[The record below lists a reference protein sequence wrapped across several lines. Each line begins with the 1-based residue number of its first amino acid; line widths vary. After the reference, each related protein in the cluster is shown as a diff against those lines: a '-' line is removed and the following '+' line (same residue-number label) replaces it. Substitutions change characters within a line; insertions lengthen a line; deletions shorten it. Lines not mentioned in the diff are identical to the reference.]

1 MAFNRFDIFFTV
13 AASKEKEEKEVKEFL
28 SVHDDM
34 LFMQELQILFSDKF
48 LERSGTMLKY
58 NENNQNASIL
68 FSVLSFAV
76 ANDINYNNYISSPML
91 IFLEQTYNQSYFNLT
106 HINQSEDLKHI
117 NISILRKDGFLLI
130 MDDSPFRG
138 KVIQNSFLDIM
149 LKLNR
154 RSVMGH
160 DRARKAQSVEAM
172 IGEHMMRKQM
182 AAKMGISQ
190 VSSPKPQIPY
200 FESDNPVKGVFL
212 SLTKEQKAIKAI
224 LSIHNQDAL
233 NLTYKTYWQKA
244 QNMMRH
250 NVTLGKGFTVE
261 MLIEYHKV
269 LMNDPEI
276 GGIFRAES
284 VSIAG
289 NPHFKV
295 CNFNKIQ
302 EALKKLLER
311 YQKSKFKGLPEVI
324 KFGSYLHNELQHIHP
339 FVDGNTRLTRLVL
352 QHFFALYRLPDF
364 EVPVVYISKYSSLT
378 KGARHRDDNK
388 LFELFKEIFLYM
400 LCNASSAVVQKV

>member
-1 MAFNRFDIFFTV
+1 MAINRFDIFFAV
-13 AASKEKEEKEVKEFL
+13 ATNTQKEEKEVKEFL
-28 SVHDDM
+28 SVYDDM
-34 LFMQELQILFSDKF
+34 LFMQELQILLSDKF
-48 LERSGTMLKY
+48 LERNGTMLKY
-58 NENNQNASIL
+58 NENNMNASIL

-76 ANDINYNNYISSPML
+76 ANDINYNNYTVSPML
-91 IFLEQTYNQSYFNLT
+91 LFLEQTYHQNYFNLN
-106 HINQSEDLKHI
+106 HINQSEDLKFK

-154 RSVMGH
+154 RSVAGT
-160 DRARKAQSVEAM
+160 DRSRKAQSVESM

-200 FESDNPVKGVFL
+200 FETDDPVKGIFL
-212 SLTKEQKAIKAI
+212 GLTKEQKAIKAI

-233 NLTYKTYWQKA
+233 NLTYKNNWQKA
-244 QNMMRH
+244 QNIMRQ
-250 NVTLGKGFTVE
+250 NVVLGKSFTVE
-261 MLIEYHKV
+261 TFIEYHKV
-269 LMNDPEI
+269 LMNDPEV
-276 GGIFRAES
+276 GGIFRAEP

-289 NPHFKV
+289 NSHFKV
-295 CNFNKIQ
+295 CPFNKIQ
-302 EALKKLLER
+302 ESLKKLLEK
-311 YQKSKFKGLPEVI
+311 YQKAKFKGLPDVI
-324 KFGSYLHNELQHIHP
+324 KFGAYLHNELQYIHP

-378 KGARHRDDNK
+378 KGARRRDDNK
-388 LFELFKEIFLYM
+388 LFDLFKEIFLYM
-400 LCNASSAVVQKV
+400 LCNSSNAVLQKV